1 MFFIGVIYMKLL
13 VNDNDIRLSI
23 NGYIIRDLSKFDKED
38 NSYVII
44 SDTLNSHYTSIN
56 NIKLWQ
62 KKDSKLDNIKVDFEI
77 KFKVD

>member
-1 MFFIGVIYMKLL
+1 MKLL

-77 KFKVD
+77 KFKID